1 MSLKADFYLDFP
13 IIVKP
18 LFYNKA
24 NFMTKMVKMNKFK
37 KIVQAFFHSIN
48 TMTLIRGRQE

>member
-37 KIVQAFFHSIN
+37 KIVLTFFHSIN